1 MSRNTLLASAIVAL
15 SMLQVSEVHTQMREP
30 QKNGYVDLSNPELW
44 VFYSLSN
51 KPETIHRPGTVKK
64 LITQLGQLG
73 NNNSGVSPATGI
85 EFAPWRLSDTSSVQ
99 SNALGWLNIRNIQ
112 FGLATGYDSSGYRS
126 GIGIKW
132 TIYDGS
138 DVRNDEKFMAY
149 VMDEYQSALDD
160 DQLDTLQNRAAMWRN
175 EMQGALR
182 GEDDKTKLI
191 VLSQPS
197 ELARLAKKYGAS
209 PDSLIGR
216 MVDTIVR
223 SLPAESIDQY
233 RQKLYA
239 YEALCMAIYDR
250 SKTGRQMRI
259 EAADTRIREQKR
271 LWADSS
277 WNHGYQLTVG
287 IGVNVHS
294 KNGYVSDIQSVRA
307 PLLISMSYGIG
318 QYLQIIASGS
328 YAFSSGSYADSLEND
343 FSYGAQLIAGTSR
356 VRPYVQLL
364 WGGSRYSIGRGESV
378 DFTLWSAG
386 LDLRIAENLWMN
398 IGGGERREFATSGNI
413 TYPLIK
419 YGVRV
424 NFTESE

>member
-1 MSRNTLLASAIVAL
+1 MSRNTLLTLAIVAL
-15 SMLQVSEVHTQMREP
+15 IMLQVSVVHTQMREP

-73 NNNSGVSPATGI
+73 NSNSGVSPATGI
-85 EFAPWRLSDTSSVQ
+85 EFAPWRLTDTATVQ
-99 SNALGWLNIRNIQ
+99 SSALGWFNCRNIQ

-126 GIGIKW
+126 GIGFKW
-132 TIYDGS
+132 TFFDGS
-138 DVRNDEKFMAY
+138 DVRNDEAFMSY
-149 VMDEYQSALDD
+149 VMNEYQNALEDEG
-160 DQLDTLQNRAAMWRN
+160 LDRLQ
-175 EMQGALR
+175 
-182 GEDDKTKLI
+182 DKAYDMRKLVKVQHDTMRMI

-197 ELARLAKKYGAS
+197 ELSRLAKEYGAS
-209 PDSLIGR
+209 PDSLLRR
-216 MVDTIVR
+216 MLDTIMR
-223 SLPAESIDQY
+223 SIPKDSVDEY

-239 YEALCMAIYDR
+239 YEALCIAIYER
-250 SKTGRQMRI
+250 SRTGRQMRI

-287 IGVNVHS
+287 IGVNIHS

-328 YAFSSGSYADSLEND
+328 YAVSSGSYADSLKND